1 MEGVGDVEGRCG
13 MVDERGEDRPVMGV
27 GGAGLMGSREGGG
40 GLEGELGK
48 TGWGGGAWLG
58 MGAERSNGS
67 GEGLGSTVESS
78 WVSGGDVEKGNMCSW
93 KTTSREE
100 IFFFCVVKS

>member
-1 MEGVGDVEGRCG
+1 
-13 MVDERGEDRPVMGV
+13 
-27 GGAGLMGSREGGG
+27 
-40 GLEGELGK
+40 
-48 TGWGGGAWLG
+48 

-78 WVSGGDVEKGNMCSW
+78 WVSGEDVEKGNMCSW

-100 IFFFCVVKS
+100 KKFCVVRS